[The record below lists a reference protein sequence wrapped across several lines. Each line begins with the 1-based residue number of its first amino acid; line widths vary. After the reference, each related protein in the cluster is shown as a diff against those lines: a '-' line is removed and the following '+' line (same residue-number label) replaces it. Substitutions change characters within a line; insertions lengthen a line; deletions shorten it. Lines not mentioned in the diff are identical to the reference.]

1 MRAAKAIP
9 QPLCSLSAASESS
22 ASRLTSFLCPPSLV
36 HLFWKTSLEGLFNSA
51 ASGSQPRLQ
60 VSHLNTPLLSM
71 EWGCWG
77 LRAARAWCPQCMA
90 HLTAPLSTLTPR
102 REHLC
107 RHTPLVR
114 KGSFMPEF
122 DGKPYKLPGICSPLP
137 TPAPHPSRSPGLCS
151 CLPSS
156 SSKGSSSQKTRWT
169 ELIGSQEE
177 ETSGKLMSKPG
188 VDMSPEGLW
197 EAIRSTPCL
206 GAMWPTTCNSSLT
219 GEKKTSSGHEKG

>member
-1 MRAAKAIP
+1 
-9 QPLCSLSAASESS
+9 
-22 ASRLTSFLCPPSLV
+22 
-36 HLFWKTSLEGLFNSA
+36 
-51 ASGSQPRLQ
+51 
-60 VSHLNTPLLSM
+60 M

-77 LRAARAWCPQCMA
+77 VRAVRAWHLLCKA

-102 REHLC
+102 RKHLC
-107 RHTPLVR
+107 RHRPLVR
-114 KGSFMPEF
+114 KGSLMPEF
-122 DGKPYKLPGICSPLP
+122 DGKPDKLPGGCSSLP

-156 SSKGSSSQKTRWT
+156 SSKGSTPQKARWT

-188 VDMSPEGLW
+188 VDASPEGLW

-206 GAMWPTTCNSSLT
+206 GAMWPATCNSSLT
-219 GEKKTSSGHEKG
+219 GAKKKTSSGHEKE